1 MSQPPPGTGR
11 LIAFEGVDG
20 CGKST
25 QARLLAQA
33 LGVTVTSEPGGTAVG
48 RSLRRVLL
56 DPALPEL
63 SPRAEALLMAA
74 DRAEHVV
81 QVLRP
86 ALERGQWVVTDRYS
100 GSTLAYQGFG
110 RGLDVAELECLVR
123 WAAGGLQADL
133 SVLVDV
139 ELALAELRM
148 ASRGDRRPARRD
160 RPPRAGDAHVDDPRG
175 PGGHSQHLDPPQHPQ
190 RLDQP
195 QHLEHPQHLDR
206 MDRLGDEFRA
216 AVRQGFLTLADADPA
231 HWVVVDGAAPI
242 EQVAIAVRHAVTE
255 RLGDPPGGW
264 RQ

>member
-1 MSQPPPGTGR
+1 MGQPSSGTGR
-11 LIAFEGVDG
+11 LIALEGVDG
-20 CGKST
+20 AGKST

-33 LGVTVTSEPGGTAVG
+33 LGVSVTSEPGGTAVG

-81 QVLRP
+81 HVLRP
-86 ALERGQWVVTDRYS
+86 ALERGEWVVTDRYS

-110 RGLDVAELECLVR
+110 RGLDVSELECLVR

-133 SVLVDV
+133 NVLVDV
-139 ELALAELRM
+139 ELALADARM
-148 ASRGDRRPARRD
+148 ASRGDRRPARRE
-160 RPPRAGDAHVDDPRG
+160 RLARAGDGCDEDPRG
-175 PGGHSQHLDPPQHPQ
+175 PAEHPR

-195 QHLEHPQHLDR
+195 QHSAHRDHPPHLDR
-206 MDRLGDEFRA
+206 MDRLGGVFRG
-216 AVRQGFLTLADADPA
+216 AVRQGFLTVASADPA

-242 EQVAIAVRHAVTE
+242 DQVARAVRQAVVE